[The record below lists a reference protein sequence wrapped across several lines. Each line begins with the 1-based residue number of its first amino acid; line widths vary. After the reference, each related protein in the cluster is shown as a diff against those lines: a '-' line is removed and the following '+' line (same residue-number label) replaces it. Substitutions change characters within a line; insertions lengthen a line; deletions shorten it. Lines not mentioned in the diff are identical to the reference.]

1 MSSQGTIEVIARALI
16 RGPRGVLVCQ
26 NLKRGYY
33 YLPGGHVEFGEAAAE
48 ALRRELLEEA
58 GISSPVGP
66 LLLVAEVRFND
77 VGRPRHEISA
87 MFHVEHFAFP
97 AEVPSLEPKIA
108 FRWLD
113 LDDLAAADLRPT
125 CIKSWILHGG
135 GSHCVE

>member
-1 MSSQGTIEVIARALI
+1 MSSHTPIEVIARALI

-48 ALRRELLEEA
+48 ALRRELLEET
-58 GISSPVGP
+58 GITSPIGP
-66 LLLVAEVRFND
+66 LLLVAEVRFD
-77 VGRPRHEISA
+77 DAGHLRHEISA

-97 AEVPSLEPKIA
+97 ADVSSLEPKIA

-113 LDDLAAADLRPT
+113 LDGLANADLRPA
-125 CIKSWILHGG
+125 CIKSWVLHGG
-135 GSHCVE
+135 SSHCVE